1 MERLEDL
8 DVLRTVKKLWGPMD
22 DCFMQAHGGLFLLSG
37 AIDDL
42 PEEEFPEH
50 FGMSKQ
56 DFEDE
61 YGD

>member
-1 MERLEDL
+1 MVAAGAIAGEGAAPVERLD
-8 DVLRTVKKLWGPMD
+8 
-22 DCFMQAHGGLFLLSG
+22 FMQAYGGLFLLSG
-37 AIDDL
+37 AIAGL

-50 FGMSKQ
+50 FGMTKQ